1 MKRRA
6 LVSVSE
12 KRGVAAFAR
21 RLHRMGFEIISTGGT
36 AKALEENQVPVVPVS
51 EVTGEPEILGGRV
64 KTLHPRIHGG
74 ILADLEDPD
83 HVTELVEQGI
93 GPIDLVCVNLYP
105 FEETVSG
112 GASEREAVEQIDIGG
127 PAMLRAAAKN
137 FKSVIVVPS
146 PEFYKEVLAELELG
160 EVTLKT
166 RRRLALAAFRRTALY
181 DAAVAGWL
189 EVAVAAEVLDP
200 DADEDPQPRGEEPL
214 ASPHPTSTSEG
225 LELTFTT
232 PEGEGK
238 FPDLLT
244 LRYEKSLSLRYG
256 ENPHQGA
263 AYYARVGEEHLL
275 SGVEKVQGKELSF
288 NNLGDLD
295 AARTLLAELGGGA
308 AAVIV
313 KHANP
318 CGVAVGETLAEAYAK
333 ALACDPVSAF
343 GGIVALGGAVDGELA
358 GEIMRVFTEVLVAP
372 EFSPEAKEEFE
383 TKPNMTLLRGG
394 PLVLPGLAAKDVSGG
409 LLLQETDRIEDGSE
423 YRVVTEKR
431 PNPGQMEDLLFAW
444 RVAKRVRS
452 NAIVLARDG
461 ATVGIGGGQTSRVDA
476 AELAVK
482 KAGEGAKGAVAA
494 SDAFFPF
501 ADGVEALAEA
511 GVVAVI
517 QPGGSKRDEEVIG
530 AADARGVAM
539 VFTGRRH
546 FLH

>member
-1 MKRRA
+1 MRRRA

-36 AKALEENQVPVVPVS
+36 AKTLEENRVAVVPVS
-51 EVTGEPEILGGRV
+51 EVTGAPEILGGRV

-112 GASEREAVEQIDIGG
+112 GASEKEAVEQIDIGG

-146 PEFYKEVLAELELG
+146 PEFYKEVLSELELG
-160 EVTLKT
+160 EVSLQT

-181 DAAVAGWL
+181 DAAIANWL
-189 EVAVAAEVLDP
+189 EAAVAN
-200 DADEDPQPRGEEPL
+200 EDLGPNATAATQ
-214 ASPHPTSTSEG
+214 G
-225 LELTFTT
+225 LGPSFATLEDQ
-232 PEGEGK
+232 GV
-238 FPDLLT
+238 FPGLLT
-244 LRYEKSLSLRYG
+244 LRYEKFLSLRYG
-256 ENPHQGA
+256 ENPHQKA

-275 SGVEKVQGKELSF
+275 SGVEKVQGKDLSF

-295 AARTLLAELGGGA
+295 AARTLLAELGDGA

-333 ALACDPVSAF
+333 ALASDPVSAF
-343 GGIVALGGAVDGELA
+343 GGIVALGGPVDGELA
-358 GEIMRVFTEVLVAP
+358 GEITRVFTEVLVAP
-372 EFSPEAKEEFE
+372 EFSPEAKEVFE

-394 PLVLPGLAAKDVSGG
+394 PLVLPELSAKDVAGG
-409 LLLQETDRIEDGSE
+409 LLLQETDQIEDDSG
-423 YRVVTEKR
+423 YRVVSKER
-431 PNPGQMEDLLFAW
+431 PDQGQMEDLLFAW

-452 NAIVLARDG
+452 NAIVLATDG

-482 KAGEGAKGAVAA
+482 KAGERAKGAVAA

-511 GVVAVI
+511 GIIAVI
-517 QPGGSKRDEEVIG
+517 QPGGSKRDEEVID
-530 AADARGVAM
+530 AADALGVAM

>member
-1 MKRRA
+1 VRRRA

-12 KRGVAAFAR
+12 KRGIAAFAR
-21 RLHRMGFEIISTGGT
+21 RLHGMGFEIISTGGT
-36 AKALEENQVPVVPVS
+36 AKTLEENRIPVVPVS
-51 EVTGEPEILGGRV
+51 EVTGAPEILDGRL
-64 KTLHPRIHGG
+64 KTLHPTIHGG

-112 GASEREAVEQIDIGG
+112 GASEKEAVEQIDIGG

-146 PEFYKEVLAELELG
+146 PEFYKEVLSELELG
-160 EVTLKT
+160 EVTPQT

-181 DAAVAGWL
+181 DAAIAGWL
-189 EVAVAAEVLDP
+189 EVAVATEGLQPNATATSEEEVTP
-200 DADEDPQPRGEEPL
+200 
-214 ASPHPTSTSEG
+214 EG
-225 LELTFTT
+225 LELNFAAL
-232 PEGEGK
+232 EGK
-238 FPDLLT
+238 EEFPEFLT
-244 LRYEKSLSLRYG
+244 LRYEKALALRYG
-256 ENPHQGA
+256 ENPHQKA
-263 AYYARVGEEHLL
+263 AYYASVGEEHLL
-275 SGVEKVQGKELSF
+275 SGVEKVQGKDLSF
-288 NNLGDLD
+288 NNLGDLE
-295 AARTLLAELGGGA
+295 AARTMLAELGDGG
-308 AAVIV
+308 AVIV

-333 ALACDPVSAF
+333 ALATDPVSAF
-343 GGIVALGGAVDGELA
+343 GGIVALGGPVDGELA
-358 GEIMRVFTEVLVAP
+358 GEITRVFTEVLVAP
-372 EFSPEAKEEFE
+372 QFSAEAREVLG
-383 TKPNMTLLRGG
+383 TKPNMTVLVGG
-394 PLVLPGLAAKDVSGG
+394 PLVLPELSAKDVAGG
-409 LLLQETDRIEDGSE
+409 LLLQEADQIEDDSE
-423 YRVVTEKR
+423 YRVVTGK
-431 PNPGQMEDLLFAW
+431 PPTPGQMEDLLFAW

-482 KAGEGAKGAVAA
+482 KAGERTRGAVAA

-511 GVVAVI
+511 GIEAVI
-517 QPGGSKRDEEVIG
+517 QPGGSKRDEEVIE
-530 AADARGVAM
+530 AADARGVAI